1 MLFGKATT
9 PLGLA
14 ISLLACVDS
23 IEASYYPISGVHTGV
38 DAQTGARPARR
49 DILDLQNDVPT
60 WYV

>member
-14 ISLLACVDS
+14 TLLLTFVD
-23 IEASYYPISGVHTGV
+23 IIQASYYPVGGVHTGV
-38 DAQTGARPARR
+38 NEKTGARPARR